1 MKSEKLKVTITGTG
15 IPHVAPGRAGAGV
28 LVQSGTT
35 QLQFDAGRAT
45 TLRLAEV
52 GVATSDLTAMFLT
65 HHHSDHCVDIDDIL
79 FNRWILRAGSL
90 PVIVPDGPL
99 SDFGERLLSAWRA
112 DLEIR
117 EHVTG
122 RDPLSL
128 DWRPFAARAES
139 DVVFEHGGVTVRSVL
154 VEHPPVEPAVAYRVD
169 AGGHAVVVSGDT
181 RTCDAVE
188 KLSFG
193 ADVLV
198 HEVALRELMPSG
210 GDASVYSYHA
220 DAVDLGAMAER
231 SGVETLVLTHL
242 LPPPRSPDEEE
253 LFARRVRDG
262 GFTGEL
268 IVGRDL
274 WARVIDHGG
283 DRR

>member
-1 MKSEKLKVTITGTG
+1 MSDKLKVTITGTG
-15 IPHVAPGRAGAGV
+15 IPHVSPGRAGAGV
-28 LVQSGTT
+28 LVQSGATR
-35 QLQFDAGRAT
+35 LQFDAGRAT
-45 TLRLAEV
+45 TMRLAEA
-52 GVATSDLTAMFLT
+52 GVATSELTAMLLT
-65 HHHSDHCVDIDDIL
+65 HHHSDHCVDVDDIL

-99 SDFGERLLSAWRA
+99 TGFGERLLSAWRA

-122 RDPLSL
+122 RAPLAL
-128 DWRPFAARAES
+128 DWRPFEARADPE
-139 DVVFEHGGVTVRSVL
+139 VVFEHGDVTVRSVL
-154 VEHPPVEPAVAYRVD
+154 VEHPPVEPAVAYRVE
-169 AGGHAVVVSGDT
+169 AGGHVVVVSGDT
-181 RTCDAVE
+181 RACDAVE
-188 KLSFG
+188 ELSIG

-210 GDASVYSYHA
+210 GDPSVYSYHA
-220 DAVDLGAMAER
+220 DAVELGAMSER
-231 SGVETLVLTHL
+231 AGVGTLVLTHL
-242 LPPPRSPDEEE
+242 LPPPRSSEEEE

-274 WARVIDHGG
+274 WAREIDHGG
-283 DRR
+283 ERR